1 MNLSRTSIFMMLA
14 VCSASMPLAFADV
27 TMQQNVTV
35 SASGALSMMG
45 SKGTVTTIISEGRG
59 RTENQMESTS
69 RLMKKF
75 AKNLNTATIVLLD
88 EERMLNLSSEKKQYS
103 EVTFEQ
109 MRASMQESMEQIE
122 SMDGQGALPVSEDDC
137 QWSEPEM
144 DVRKTGEKQKI
155 AGIRAQQTIIS
166 VSQTCTVPDSGKS
179 CDVTW
184 SMEYWNAKR
193 MPGKK
198 EAAAFQEGLAKA
210 LGGDEA
216 LGLAQAQARG
226 LFAMF
231 KKGWDDVLME
241 SGKVEGFPVKT
252 AMSLAMGGESC
263 TTGSGQPIAMDDVW
277 GRAADASVDA
287 AAGSA
292 AAHAGSAV
300 AGEAAEAVG
309 NGVGGSIAG
318 SAIGAA
324 SRELIGGAF
333 KKFRKKKKEPEPVA
347 QPADPAAGSVT
358 LFTIETELT
367 SIDEADVPDSL
378 FVVPEGWEKVAN
390 PAW

>member
-1 MNLSRTSIFMMLA
+1 MNLLRMYVVMTLA
-14 VCSASMPLAFADV
+14 VCSVNIPMVFADV
-27 TMQQNVTV
+27 TLQQNVTV
-35 SASGALSMMG
+35 SAAGALSMMG
-45 SKGTVTTIISEGRG
+45 SKGTVTTVISEGRG
-59 RTENQMESTS
+59 RMENRMESTS
-69 RLMKKF
+69 SLIKKF

-88 EERMLNLSSEKKQYS
+88 EERMLNLISEKKQYS

-109 MRASMQESMEQIE
+109 MRASMQESMEQVGSME
-122 SMDGQGALPVSEDDC
+122 SQGALPVSEGDC

-155 AGIRAQQTIIS
+155 AGIKAQQTIIS

-184 SMEYWNAKR
+184 NMEYWNAKK

-198 EAAAFQEGLAKA
+198 EAVAFEEGLAKA

-231 KKGWDDVLME
+231 KQGWDDVLQE

-252 AMSLAMGGESC
+252 IMSLAMGGESC
-263 TTGSGQPIAMDDVW
+263 TTVSGQPISMDDVW
-277 GRAADASVDA
+277 TSAADAGVDA

-300 AGEAAEAVG
+300 AGQTAEAVG

-347 QPADPAAGSVT
+347 QPVDPAAGSVT
-358 LFTIETELT
+358 LFKIETELT
-367 SIDEADVPDSL
+367 SIDKADVPDSL
-378 FVVPEGWEKVAN
+378 FTVPEGWEKVDS